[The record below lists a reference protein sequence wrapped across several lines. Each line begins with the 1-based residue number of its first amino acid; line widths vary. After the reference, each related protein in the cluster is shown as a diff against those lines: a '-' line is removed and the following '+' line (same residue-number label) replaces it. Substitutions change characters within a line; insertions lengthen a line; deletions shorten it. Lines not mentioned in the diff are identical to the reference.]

1 MDTTLNQDNIKTT
14 GNGNG
19 LRGARRSR
27 TTTSVSREVDKL
39 ISDVERLAD
48 RLVDAADPEIARL
61 RSQVEQT
68 LEAVKQSIAEGAG
81 GLRQRATQAVGAAD
95 DYVRAQPWPTLG
107 VVALAAAAIGFLAAR
122 R

>member
-1 MDTTLNQDNIKTT
+1 MDTTLNLDKTKAT

-19 LRGARRSR
+19 VRSAQRSR
-27 TTTSVSREVDKL
+27 TSVSREVDKL

-68 LEAVKQSIAEGAG
+68 LEAVKQSIAESAG

-107 VVALAAAAIGFLAAR
+107 LVALAAAAIGFLAAR